1 VKPMWSKGHR
11 LHPRGGAVPVRWRPN
26 PAAATPTRPRTDT
39 PLLAALLGQD
49 GTVDEPV
56 GADPEG
62 LSVEAQLAEAYQQG
76 AIHGRES
83 AQRLVEEERARL
95 VTTVQDIA
103 GLRRRVLDAA
113 EHDVMQLAV
122 GMARR
127 VLHREVQ
134 LDPDILLSMAHV
146 ALRRMGDRPV
156 ATARLH
162 PEDLSAIT
170 RQSTLVEGLTLV
182 ADSEIPRGGCRLV
195 SSVGEVDLGVDAQMT
210 ELSRVL
216 LGELSS
222 VERVQLH

>member
-11 LHPRGGAVPVRWRPN
+11 LHPRGGAAPVRWRPT
-26 PAAATPTRPRTDT
+26 PATATPGRARTDT
-39 PLLAALLGQD
+39 PLLATLLGED
-49 GTVDEPV
+49 ATVDNQL

-62 LSVEAQLAEAYQQG
+62 PSVEAQLAEAYQQG
-76 AIHGRES
+76 TAHGRES
-83 AQRLVEEERARL
+83 AERLMADERARL
-95 VTTVQDIA
+95 VSTVQDIA
-103 GLRRRVLDAA
+103 GLRRRVLEAA

-134 LDPDILLSMAHV
+134 LEPDILLSMAHV

-162 PEDLSAIT
+162 PEDLAAIT
-170 RQSTLVEGLTLV
+170 TQSAVVEGLTLM
-182 ADSEIPRGGCRLV
+182 ADPEIPRGGCRLV

>member
-11 LHPRGGAVPVRWRPN
+11 LHPRGGAAPVRWRPT
-26 PAAATPTRPRTDT
+26 PATATPGRARTDT
-39 PLLAALLGQD
+39 PLLATLLGED
-49 GTVDEPV
+49 ATVDNQL

-62 LSVEAQLAEAYQQG
+62 PSLEAQLAEAYQQG
-76 AIHGRES
+76 TAHGRES
-83 AQRLVEEERARL
+83 AERLMADERARL
-95 VTTVQDIA
+95 VSTVQDIA
-103 GLRRRVLDAA
+103 GLRRRVLEAA

-134 LDPDILLSMAHV
+134 LEPDILLSMAHV

-162 PEDLSAIT
+162 PEDLAAIT
-170 RQSTLVEGLTLV
+170 TQSAVVEGLTLM
-182 ADSEIPRGGCRLV
+182 ADPEIPRGGCRLV